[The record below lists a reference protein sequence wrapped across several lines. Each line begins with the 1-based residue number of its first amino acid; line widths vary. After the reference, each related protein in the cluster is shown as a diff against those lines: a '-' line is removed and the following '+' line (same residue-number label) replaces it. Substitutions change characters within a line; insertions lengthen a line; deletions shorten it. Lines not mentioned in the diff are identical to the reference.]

1 MRSLPA
7 RRTAAVVLAAAAS
20 VVALAGP
27 AFAHVTVN
35 PGSAEQ
41 GGYTA
46 VDFRVP
52 NENDAAGTVKLE
64 VNLPLDHPLA
74 SVRTQPLPGWT
85 AVVEKS
91 KLDKPIKVHGNDVNE
106 AVSKITW
113 TADAGVKIAPGQF
126 QEFRVS
132 LGPLPTDTD
141 KLVFKALQSY
151 ENGDVVRWI
160 DEAKDGQPE
169 PAKPAPVLKL
179 TKATSA
185 DGHGDSHGTTP
196 TATAAPS
203 AGAEGHTHGDAKDEA
218 SSNDKA
224 SDSTARVLGVVGIV
238 VGVIGTAVG
247 ILGLRRKNSG
257 PAS

>member
-1 MRSLPA
+1 MRSLPT
-7 RRTAAVVLAAAAS
+7 RRLAAVALAAAAS

-35 PGSAEQ
+35 PGAAPQ

-52 NENDAAGTVKLE
+52 NESDTASTVKLE

-74 SVRTQPLPGWT
+74 SVRTLPLPGWT
-85 AVVEKS
+85 ATIEKS

-113 TADAGVKIAPGQF
+113 TADAGIKIAPGQF

-132 LGPLPTDTD
+132 LGPLPTDSD
-141 KLVFKALQSY
+141 SLVFKALQTY
-151 ENGDVVRWI
+151 DNGDVVRWI
-160 DEAKDGQPE
+160 DETKDGQPE

-179 TKATSA
+179 TKAA
-185 DGHGDSHGTTP
+185 AGDDDHGV
-196 TATAAPS
+196 TASPA
-203 AGAEGHTHGDAKDEA
+203 AGAHGA
-218 SSNDKA
+218 SSDHAASSDGGSKA
-224 SDSTARVLGVVGIV
+224 SDSTARTLGVVGIV

-247 ILGLRRKNSG
+247 VLGLRRKNGGS
-257 PAS
+257 AS

>member
-1 MRSLPA
+1 MRSLPT
-7 RRTAAVVLAAAAS
+7 RRLAAVALTAAAS

-35 PGSAEQ
+35 PGAAAQ

-52 NENDAAGTVKLE
+52 NESDTAGTVKLE

-74 SVRTQPLPGWT
+74 SVRTLPLPGWT
-85 AVVEKS
+85 ATVEKA
-91 KLDKPIKVHGNDVNE
+91 KLDKPIKVHGSDVNE

-113 TADAGVKIAPGQF
+113 TADAGTKIAPGQF

-132 LGPLPTDTD
+132 LGPLPADAD
-141 KLVFKALQSY
+141 SMVFKTLQSY
-151 ENGDVVRWI
+151 DNGDIVRWI
-160 DEAKDGQPE
+160 DESKDGQPE
-169 PAKPAPVLKL
+169 PAHPAPVLKL
-179 TKATSA
+179 TKAAGDDAHGGVTASPA
-185 DGHGDSHGTTP
+185 AGAHGDSSDH
-196 TATAAPS
+196 AAAADGGKS
-203 AGAEGHTHGDAKDEA
+203 
-218 SSNDKA
+218 

-247 ILGLRRKNSG
+247 VLGLRRRNSG
-257 PAS
+257 SAS

>member
-7 RRTAAVVLAAAAS
+7 RRIAAVALTAATS
-20 VVALAGP
+20 VVVLAGP

-35 PGSAEQ
+35 PGSAPQ

-52 NENDAAGTVKLE
+52 NENDTASTVKLE

-74 SVRTQPLPGWT
+74 SVRTLPMPGWT
-85 AVVEKS
+85 ATVEKS

-113 TADAGVKIAPGQF
+113 TADAGTKIAPGQF

-141 KLVFKALQSY
+141 KLIFKALQSY
-151 ENGDVVRWI
+151 DNGDVVRWI

-169 PAKPAPVLKL
+169 PAKPAPVLTL
-179 TKATSA
+179 AKAAAGDDHGVTATPSAAA
-185 DGHGDSHGTTP
+185 DGHG
-196 TATAAPS
+196 
-203 AGAEGHTHGDAKDEA
+203 HGDAKNEA
-218 SSNDKA
+218 AADSSAKS
-224 SDSTARVLGVVGIV
+224 SDSTARVLAVVGIV
-238 VGVIGTAVG
+238 VGLIGAAFGVV
-247 ILGLRRKNSG
+247 GLRRKNGGS
-257 PAS
+257 AS

>member
-1 MRSLPA
+1 MRSLPT
-7 RRTAAVVLAAAAS
+7 RRLAAVALTAAAS

-35 PGSAEQ
+35 PGAAAQ

-52 NENDAAGTVKLE
+52 NESDAAGTVKLE

-74 SVRTQPLPGWT
+74 SVRTLPLPGWT
-85 AVVEKS
+85 ATVEKA
-91 KLDKPIKVHGNDVNE
+91 KLDKPIKVHGSDVNE

-113 TADAGVKIAPGQF
+113 TADSGTKIAPGQF

-132 LGPLPTDTD
+132 IGPLPSDAD
-141 KLVFKALQSY
+141 SMVFKTLQTY
-151 ENGDVVRWI
+151 DNGDIVRWI
-160 DEAKDGQPE
+160 DESKDGQPE
-169 PAKPAPVLKL
+169 PAHPAPVLKL
-179 TKATSA
+179 TKAA
-185 DGHGDSHGTTP
+185 AGEDAHGGV
-196 TATAAPS
+196 TAAPS
-203 AGAEGHTHGDAKDEA
+203 AGAHGDSADHAAAPAGAK
-218 SSNDKA
+218 S

-247 ILGLRRKNSG
+247 VLGLRRRSSG
-257 PAS
+257 SAS

>member
-1 MRSLPA
+1 MRSLPT
-7 RRTAAVVLAAAAS
+7 RRIAAVALTAAAS
-20 VVALAGP
+20 LVLLAGP
-27 AFAHVTVN
+27 ASAHVTVQ
-35 PGSAEQ
+35 PGNAQQ

-52 NENDAAGTVKLE
+52 NENDTASTVKLE

-74 SVRTQPLPGWT
+74 SVRTLPMPGWT
-85 AVVEKS
+85 ATVEKS

-113 TADAGVKIAPGQF
+113 TADAGTKIAPGQF

-141 KLVFKALQSY
+141 KLIFKALQSY
-151 ENGDVVRWI
+151 DNGDVVRWI

-169 PAKPAPVLKL
+169 PAKPAPVLTL
-179 TKATSA
+179 AKATSA
-185 DGHGDSHGTTP
+185 DGHGVSASASASPAADGHG
-196 TATAAPS
+196 
-203 AGAEGHTHGDAKDEA
+203 HGDAKEQAAD
-218 SSNDKA
+218 SSAKT

-247 ILGLRRKNSG
+247 VLGLRRRN
-257 PAS
+257 AS

>member
-7 RRTAAVVLAAAAS
+7 RRIAAVALTAAAS

-35 PGSAEQ
+35 PGSAAQ

-52 NENDAAGTVKLE
+52 NESDTASTVKLE

-74 SVRTQPLPGWT
+74 SVRTLPLPGWT
-85 AVVEKS
+85 AAVEKS
-91 KLDKPIKVHGNDVNE
+91 KLDKPLKVHGSDVTE

-113 TADAGVKIAPGQF
+113 TADAGTKIAPGQF

-132 LGPLPTDTD
+132 LGPLPADADTM
-141 KLVFKALQSY
+141 VFKTLQTY
-151 ENGDVVRWI
+151 DNGDVVRWI
-160 DEAKDGQPE
+160 DESPAGQPE
-169 PAKPAPVLKL
+169 PAHPAPVLAL
-179 TKATSA
+179 TKAA
-185 DGHGDSHGTTP
+185 DGDGHGV
-196 TATAAPS
+196 TASPS
-203 AGAEGHTHGDAKDEA
+203 ADAHAAA
-218 SSNDKA
+218 SSDGNGKS
-224 SDSTARVLGVVGIV
+224 SDGTARTLGVVGIV

-247 ILGLRRKNSG
+247 VLGLRRKSSG
-257 PAS
+257 SAS

>member
-7 RRTAAVVLAAAAS
+7 RRTAAVALAAAAS

-85 AVVEKS
+85 STVEKA

-106 AVSKITW
+106 AVAKITW
-113 TADAGVKIAPGQF
+113 TADAGVKVAPASSRSSGS
-126 QEFRVS
+126 R
-132 LGPLPTDTD
+132 
-141 KLVFKALQSY
+141 
-151 ENGDVVRWI
+151 
-160 DEAKDGQPE
+160 
-169 PAKPAPVLKL
+169 
-179 TKATSA
+179 SA
-185 DGHGDSHGTTP
+185 RCRPTP
-196 TATAAPS
+196 TRWSSRPCRPTTTAMSS
-203 AGAEGHTHGDAKDEA
+203 AGSTRPRTA
-218 SSNDKA
+218 SRSRP
-224 SDSTARVLGVVGIV
+224 SPPRC
-238 VGVIGTAVG
+238 
-247 ILGLRRKNSG
+247 
-257 PAS
+257 

>member
-1 MRSLPA
+1 MRSLPT
-7 RRTAAVVLAAAAS
+7 RRIAAVALTAAAS

-35 PGSAEQ
+35 PGAAAQ

-52 NENDAAGTVKLE
+52 NESDTASTVKLE

-74 SVRTQPLPGWT
+74 SVRTLPLPGWT
-85 AVVEKS
+85 AAVEKA
-91 KLDKPIKVHGNDVNE
+91 KLDKPIKVHGNDVTE

-113 TADAGVKIAPGQF
+113 TADAGAKIAPGQF

-141 KLVFKALQSY
+141 NLVFKTLQTY
-151 ENGDVVRWI
+151 DNGDISRWI
-160 DEAKDGQPE
+160 DETKDGQPE

-179 TKATSA
+179 TKAA
-185 DGHGDSHGTTP
+185 EGDGHGVTASP
-196 TATAAPS
+196 AATAGSSDHAAAS
-203 AGAEGHTHGDAKDEA
+203 GDAG
-218 SSNDKA
+218 S
-224 SDSTARVLGVVGIV
+224 SDSTARTLGVVGIV

-247 ILGLRRKNSG
+247 VLGLRRKSG
-257 PAS
+257 SAS

>member
-85 AVVEKS
+85 STVEKA

-141 KLVFKALQSY
+141 TMVFKALQTY
-151 ENGDVVRWI
+151 DNGDVVRWI
-160 DEAKDGQPE
+160 DEAKAGQPE

-179 TKATSA
+179 TKAASS
-185 DGHGDSHGTTP
+185 DGHG
-196 TATAAPS
+196 ATAS
-203 AGAEGHTHGDAKDEA
+203 ATPAATPDNHTAGHGDAAKNETA
-218 SSNDKA
+218 SDDKA

-247 ILGLRRKNSG
+247 VLGLRRRNGGS
-257 PAS
+257 AS